1 MRWLRELET
10 TTWPAC
16 GEGALD
22 FGGDAGIHRGEQ
34 QPRRVARLAFF
45 DREAGDRVRRAAGEV
60 PRHGVLILLAGGAV
74 AGSQPLEV
82 EPRVPLQEL
91 DEMLA
96 HHAGGAEN
104 AYFDSRLHN
113 SFTMRW

>member
-1 MRWLRELET
+1 MAENSRR
-10 TTWPAC
+10 
-16 GEGALD
+16 GALPGLHSSTVW
-22 FGGDAGIHRGEQ
+22 F
-34 QPRRVARLAFF
+34 
-45 DREAGDRVRRAAGEV
+45 GDRVGRAAGEV
-60 PRHGVLILLAGGAV
+60 PRHGVLILLAGGAI
-74 AGSQPLEV
+74 AGSEPLEV

-113 SFTMRW
+113 SFTMR